1 MAEIKKIT
9 GYPSID
15 KPWMKYYS
23 EEAVNARMPSQS
35 AYTYV
40 LENNREHL
48 DDIALVY
55 FGRRITYGELFQN
68 IERAAIAFQAIG
80 VSAGDVVSLIS
91 ITTPEL
97 VYCVYALNKIGAV
110 ANMLDPRASEK
121 TLISQ
126 ISSTQSK
133 TLVVL
138 DQCTDKL
145 DALEKQLQLEHII
158 VIPVSKSMGFP
169 VKQAF
174 LLKTGLGKK
183 NHGIA
188 TCSHTEWDAF
198 LQESS
203 AGLSPA
209 TNDSADA
216 PAFIW
221 YTGGTTGEPKGV
233 LLSNSNINAVA
244 EQYRLAVKGLPRQ
257 QTWLTVSAP
266 FIAYSLICGLHL
278 PLGFG
283 MTCYIELYDPEAIAK
298 TVVRKKYNHVL
309 VTPVVWENIIR
320 NPHFEKK
327 DFGFLIAPT
336 SGADYMSPNLENS
349 LNAFF
354 ESHHCTWKICQGY
367 GMTEVGSGV
376 AWCSSDSCYKP
387 GSVGIPFSH
396 TIISA
401 FEPENGM
408 ELPTGENGEIC
419 ICGPSVMIEYFNH
432 PEATHQV
439 LRVHKDGKKWMHTG
453 DIGRIDEDGNLFI
466 TGRMKRMITRFDGF
480 KVFPSAVE
488 EKILTHSAVEKCCV
502 VGRKDTRS
510 DSGQLPV
517 AFLVLKTRAHEQ
529 NSEIVEE
536 IKAHCEKNLPEYA
549 RPVQF
554 FIRETFPLTAAGKI
568 DYRALEKEA
577 ADQTK

>member
-1 MAEIKKIT
+1 MT

-15 KPWMKYYS
+15 KPWLKYYS
-23 EEAVNARMPSQS
+23 AEADSAKMPFQS

-40 LENNREHL
+40 LENNREHP
-48 DDIALVY
+48 DDIALIY
-55 FGRRITYGELFQN
+55 FGKRITYGELVQN
-68 IERAAIAFQAIG
+68 IERVAMAFQAIG
-80 VSAGDVVSLIS
+80 VSAADVVSIIS
-91 ITTPEL
+91 IMTPEL
-97 VYCVYALNKIGAV
+97 VYCVYALNKIGTV

-126 ISSTQSK
+126 ISSTQSQ

-145 DALEKQLQLEHII
+145 DALEKQLQFEHII

-188 TCSHTEWDAF
+188 ICRHIEWDAF

-203 AGLSPA
+203 AGLSSA
-209 TNDSADA
+209 INDSADA

-244 EQYRLAVKGLPRQ
+244 EQYRLAATGLLRQ

-278 PLGFG
+278 PLGCG
-283 MTCYIELYDPEAIAK
+283 MICCIELYDPVAIAK
-298 TVVRKKYNHVL
+298 TVVREKYNHVA
-309 VTPVVWENIIR
+309 VTPIVWENIIK
-320 NPHFEKK
+320 NPRFEKK
-327 DFGFLIAPT
+327 DFGFLVAPT
-336 SGADYMSPNLENS
+336 SGADYMSSHLENN
-349 LNAFF
+349 LNDYFK
-354 ESHHCTWKICQGY
+354 SHHCTWKICQGY

-387 GSVGIPFSH
+387 GSVGIPLPQ

-401 FEPENGM
+401 FEPENVL

-419 ICGPSVMIEYFNH
+419 ICGPSVMIGYFNH

-439 LRVHKDGKKWMHTG
+439 LRIHKDGKKWMHTG

-517 AFLVLKTRAHEQ
+517 AFLVLKTREHEQ
-529 NSEIVEE
+529 SSEIAEE
-536 IKAHCEKNLPEYA
+536 IKEHCEKNLTEYA

-554 FIRETFPLTAAGKI
+554 FVLDSLPMTAAGKV
-568 DYRALEKEA
+568 DYRSLEKEA
-577 ADQTK
+577 EK